1 MNKNSKQPERSR
13 CAHIIEKTRNRK
25 KKVKTAVKRRL
36 KRTQT
41 RRSKEKRVKRE
52 KEMFRLL
59 FFVFNREGQRTMPIY
74 KIKARIHH

>member
-1 MNKNSKQPERSR
+1 MHTSSR
-13 CAHIIEKTRNRK
+13 RRETE

-59 FFVFNREGQRTMPIY
+59 FFLFNREGQRTMPIY